1 MTACVFYKG
10 NSDMVT
16 KLVVGLTDSLHSEFV
31 SKPDESKD
39 HYDDQT
45 VSVDVYAIPESCSVT
60 ANETLEWV
68 IDTDLPGVA
77 SLKTTIEQ
85 MKTRLLLREATIIKR
100 LPIDGYNSFSLIF
113 GLVNY
118 IPNPAV
124 TYTEFID
131 DDYDSLVSYPRFGDL
146 VLEEV
151 FGYEINGFPHT
162 SSLSYAFDHNTT
174 EYLANAYPP
183 RSTVPMFN
191 VRFTIGEQ
199 NNKPQAEMPAEV
211 IDWFNN
217 NLSSL
222 SAKGWDINNSK
233 SRVGFYVAGRLVG
246 DPWEQY
252 LKLANNPYICT
263 INIVEE

>member
-1 MTACVFYKG
+1 MTAYVFYKG
-10 NSDMVT
+10 NSNMVT
-16 KLVVGLTDSLHSEFV
+16 KLVVGLTDSLQSEFV
-31 SKPDESKD
+31 SKPDESKN

-68 IDTDLPGVA
+68 IDTALPGVA
-77 SLKTTIEQ
+77 GLITTIEA

-100 LPIDGYNSFSLIF
+100 NPIDGYNSFSLLF

-131 DDYDSLVSYPRFGDL
+131 EDYNSLVLYPRFGDL

-151 FGYEINGFPHT
+151 FGYEINGVPHT
-162 SSLSYAFDHNTT
+162 SSLTYAVDHDTT
-174 EYLANAYPP
+174 DYLANAYPT
-183 RSTVPMFN
+183 RSAGPMFN

-199 NNKPQAEMPAEV
+199 NNVPQRNNPIALGE
-211 IDWFNN
+211 WFNSKIDA
-217 NLSSL
+217 LTT
-222 SAKGWDINNSK
+222 KGWNLTDPK
-233 SRVGFYVAGRLVG
+233 SRVGFYVVGSLVG
-246 DPWEQY
+246 DPWGQY

-263 INIVEE
+263 IDIVEE

>member
-1 MTACVFYKG
+1 
-10 NSDMVT
+10 MVT
-16 KLVVGLTDSLHSEFV
+16 KLVVGLTDSLQSEFV

-45 VSVDVYAIPESCSVT
+45 VSVDVYAIPASCNVT
-60 ANETLEWV
+60 ATETLEW
-68 IDTDLPGVA
+68 ILDTELPGVS
-77 SLKTTIEQ
+77 SLNTIVEQ
-85 MKTRLLLREATIIKR
+85 MKTRLLLRDVIIIKR
-100 LPIDGYNSFSLIF
+100 NPIDGYTSFSLIF
-113 GLVNY
+113 GLLNY
-118 IPNPAV
+118 VPNPAV

-131 DDYDSLVSYPRFGDL
+131 QDYNSLIESPRFGDL

-151 FGYEINGFPHT
+151 YGYEINGVPHT
-162 SSLSYAFDHNTT
+162 SSLSYAVDHDTT

-199 NNKPQAEMPAEV
+199 NNKPQTELAPEF

>member
-1 MTACVFYKG
+1 MDTA
-10 NSDMVT
+10 
-16 KLVVGLTDSLHSEFV
+16 
-31 SKPDESKD
+31 
-39 HYDDQT
+39 
-45 VSVDVYAIPESCSVT
+45 
-60 ANETLEWV
+60 
-68 IDTDLPGVA
+68 LPGVT
-77 SLKTTIEQ
+77 SLLSTVEQ

-100 LPIDGYNSFSLIF
+100 VPFDGYNSFSLLF
-113 GLVNY
+113 GLINY
-118 IPNPAV
+118 VPNPAV
-124 TYTEFID
+124 VYNAFSDE
-131 DDYDSLVSYPRFGDL
+131 DYSSLVLYPRFGDL